1 MTMFFAGFAAAFVAS
16 GVFCAFIIGTGVLRV
31 SDDSES
37 GATEGAL
44 SHAFATAIDDDL
56 NRGGF

>member
-1 MTMFFAGFAAAFVAS
+1 MSLFLAGFASAFLAS
-16 GVFCAFIIGTGVLRV
+16 GVFVACILASGVLNT

-37 GATEGAL
+37 GALEGMIADRL
-44 SHAFATAIDDDL
+44 HAAIDDDL